1 MATKKLESYP
11 SMINTL
17 VFEKRGGETSDS
29 KKRRIREN
37 LVLLARSDEGQVGEE
52 RERERER

>member
-29 KKRRIREN
+29 KKQRIREN
-37 LVLLARSDEGQVGEE
+37 PFFSLAPTKTRWAKRG
-52 RERERER
+52 RERER